1 MEKKSIPQSKVNFNT
16 PAIIKS
22 LFWQTWFK
30 VGVETSFLDVP
41 VHLQRSTE
49 VDRACNN
56 KNLLSKIKLLSWES
70 IKNFQTLRQY
80 QFHSASPGSSHQVNP
95 FNFPASQC
103 HLGLFY
109 QTPLNRSLVTDMEF
123 VQKFTPPDFKV
134 KNFTPSISPYFN
146 SFSGKKHKKCVKM

>member
-30 VGVETSFLDVP
+30 VGVETSFLGVP
-41 VHLQRSTE
+41 VHFQRSTE
-49 VDRACNN
+49 VNRACNN
-56 KNLLSKIKLLSWES
+56 KNLISKTKLLSIPATWES

-109 QTPLNRSLVTDMEF
+109 QSQLNRSLF
-123 VQKFTPPDFKV
+123 
-134 KNFTPSISPYFN
+134 SIFRLFMSTNPIQLFGDHQTVLIPL
-146 SFSGKKHKKCVKM
+146 SFLRK